1 MKAYKGVFKKKDG
14 STRHMVFARIDDLPQ
29 KFVATKILGAGQ
41 EQKYPNGMELVWDLE
56 ADSFRVFNHNTK
68 EQVKELNI
76 DESLFT

>member
-76 DESLFT
+76 DESLL